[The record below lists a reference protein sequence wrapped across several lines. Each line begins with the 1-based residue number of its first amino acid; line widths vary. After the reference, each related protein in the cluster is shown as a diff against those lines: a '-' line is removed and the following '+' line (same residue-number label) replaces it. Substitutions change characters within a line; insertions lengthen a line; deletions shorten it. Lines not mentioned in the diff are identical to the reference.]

1 MQLTRKLETRREAL
15 QARIKA
21 NEEWSATYDIDVTGE
36 IDKIYDKTKQ
46 GHARGIVLLE
56 KEFGYHPSFKHP
68 GDTFT
73 AIPFRPI

>member
-1 MQLTRKLETRREAL
+1 M
-15 QARIKA
+15 
-21 NEEWSATYDIDVTGE
+21 TGE
-36 IDKIYDKTKQ
+36 IGKIYDKAKQ

-73 AIPFRPI
+73 AIPFRPNLKDRSNKLHS